1 MTVLRTGLAVLLVI
15 IAAEGFPQ
23 RAFAA
28 DKGFVLPPA
37 TIRVGSDPECDFF
50 SLIDAFDAAADRDS
64 ILVNSGTNFL
74 TNGFE
79 INEKSLTLI
88 GGYPSCSADEP
99 DPDARSTMSGVALNS
114 VLEIQNATA
123 TQRTV
128 VVRNFVIRGGRADQT
143 GGGGIDIRENVRVR
157 LDNVWVQEN
166 ESTTGGGIS
175 IRGLGFPASLRLEG
189 GTRVGLDSEMFGNTA
204 SEEGGGIFCRRAA
217 IEWVD
222 ATIEWNAA
230 EEGGGL
236 YAFECQVTTPPI
248 TDDGPA
254 RIVGALNNTAVS
266 TGGGIRASSIGVGE
280 SSIHLSSSPQR
291 HIIISGNSAGGDGG
305 GVALTESSFSGDG
318 IAIVDNRSG
327 NSGGGLRVSRS
338 IVDLDRGDG
347 GACANLRRCSQI
359 AGNSA
364 EGSAGALFVLSSTVD
379 IRQTFID
386 NNESDRNPVI
396 LATGNDSM
404 VVMRS
409 VQIARNVETGL
420 GISQLMFGST
430 AMFDMNFVT
439 VTGNTSD
446 RVIELFN
453 NSSLAVSNSIW
464 WEPAMEL
471 VVGDETSGTV
481 SACMNASDDSAFL
494 ADTRDPDFEII
505 VQNDQPAIYALAETS
520 PNVDACAGVA
530 MKGMG
535 LSVDA
540 MGEPRFVDIPDIANG
555 PGFQDRGAFELQLP
569 LLSDGFEDP

>member
-1 MTVLRTGLAVLLVI
+1 MVSIRLVI
-15 IAAEGFPQ
+15 VLIVLSGLGTP
-23 RAFAA
+23 RASMAGS
-28 DKGFVLPPA
+28 KGFVLPPA
-37 TIRVGSDPECDFF
+37 TIRVGSDSECDFS
-50 SLIDAFDAAADRDS
+50 SLGDALDAAADRDL

-74 TNGFE
+74 TNGLE
-79 INEKSLTLI
+79 IIEKSLTLI
-88 GGYPSCSADEP
+88 GGYPSCTADEP

-189 GTRVGLDSEMFGNTA
+189 GTRVGLASEMFGNTA

-254 RIVGALNNTAVS
+254 QIVGALNNTAAS
-266 TGGGIRASSIGVGE
+266 IGGGISLRSIGVGE
-280 SSIHLSSSPQR
+280 SSIQLSSSPQR
-291 HIIISGNSAGGDGG
+291 QILISGNSAGGDGG
-305 GVALTESSFSGDG
+305 GVALSESSFIGDG
-318 IAIVDNRSG
+318 IAIVDNQSG
-327 NSGGGLRVSRS
+327 NSGGGVRVFSS
-338 IVDLDRGDG
+338 IFDLDRGDG
-347 GACANLRRCSQI
+347 GTCANLQRCSQI
-359 AGNSA
+359 SGNTA
-364 EGSAGALFVLSSTVD
+364 ETSAGAVYVLSGTAD
-379 IRQTFID
+379 LRQTFID
-386 NNESDRNPVI
+386 NNESDRAPVI
-396 LATGNDSM
+396 LATGNDTM

-409 VQIARNVETGL
+409 VQISGNVETGL
-420 GISQLMFGST
+420 VNSTLMFGSR
-430 AMFDMNFVT
+430 AVFDMNFVT

-446 RVIELFN
+446 RVIELIN

-471 VVGDETSGTV
+471 VAGDESSGTA
-481 SACMNASDDSAFL
+481 SACMNASDDSSL
-494 ADTRDPDFEII
+494 SADTRDPDFEII
-505 VQNDQPAIYALAETS
+505 VQNGQPPIYALADTS

-535 LSVDA
+535 LSLDA
-540 MGEPRFVDIPDIANG
+540 LGEPRFVDQPDIANG